1 MAAGHDV
8 DRVQL
13 QAADP
18 PDQIQDAGGAMVPG
32 QALPRDGELAR
43 VTHGNGG
50 TYSHGMKKAPK
61 NATKPQAKTISRGSI
76 ESERH
81 PEEHAQDPGQAL
93 EKIADEGRGKP
104 LRTQVKKALQEIDR
118 EVAGTY
124 EAREDA
130 ESRRRPK
137 RTK

>member
-1 MAAGHDV
+1 M
-8 DRVQL
+8 
-13 QAADP
+13 
-18 PDQIQDAGGAMVPG
+18 
-32 QALPRDGELAR
+32 
-43 VTHGNGG
+43 
-50 TYSHGMKKAPK
+50 
-61 NATKPQAKTISRGSI
+61 
-76 ESERH
+76 
-81 PEEHAQDPGQAL
+81 
-93 EKIADEGRGKP
+93 EKIADEGRGTP